1 MIWKNST
8 AKLYVSLGSNM
19 GDRAGHLLL
28 GVRGMMAAGLQVT
41 NLSSIYE
48 TAPLDFFE
56 QPLFLNMI
64 AELRT
69 AIFTPEQVL
78 ARLLRIEYALGRR
91 REITRGPRSID
102 LDLLLYNA
110 EQRSTEYLM
119 LPHPRM
125 HLRRF
130 VLEPLAEMA
139 PELLHPTTGKT
150 IIQLLDEV
158 DHTAEVKRWG

>member
-19 GDRAGHLLL
+19 GDRAGNLLL

-48 TAPLDFFE
+48 TAPLDFCE
-56 QPLFLNMI
+56 QPTFLNMI

-91 REITRGPRSID
+91 REIASGPRSID

-110 EQRSTEYLM
+110 ELRDTAFLM

-130 VLEPLAEMA
+130 VLEPLAELA

-150 IIQLLDEV
+150 ILELLDEV
-158 DHTAEVKRWG
+158 DRTTEVKRWG

>member
-1 MIWKNST
+1 
-8 AKLYVSLGSNM
+8 M